1 MKYALYDM
9 SMCPAS
15 YDFLTFCIVAKAQCK
30 AMNEKCHV
38 IFKQDFSKP
47 NRKPYP
53 VKEKMFRMSH
63 VLFPICTAMGL
74 SYSTEGSMEV
84 FPNIEESQMLRSK
97 DCPYQLLQILNQ
109 YKETPLE
116 WPQPSERAKEM
127 VRKEFPEPPV
137 VITLRE
143 TYTEGRNSN
152 LNEWLAFGDYVYE
165 SNEIVFVRD
174 TSKWNELLP
183 DEEFS
188 LLSTFP
194 IASIDLD
201 IRLALYQ
208 HAKINFSVGGGP
220 TILLHCSQEIPYR
233 TFKMLYEGYK
243 SSASEFLT
251 KMGFPS
257 GSQFPWHTK
266 DQKVIWED
274 DTFENLKHEY
284 DQWIGEPTPKVQK
297 VYEPI
302 SKSRIKVIGEQ

>member
-15 YDFLTFCIVAKAQCK
+15 YDFLTFCIVSKTQCK
-30 AMNEKCHV
+30 AMDEKCHI
-38 IFKQDFSKP
+38 IFKQDFTKP

-53 VKEKMFRMSH
+53 VKEKLFRMSH

-74 SYSTEGSMEV
+74 SYSTEGNMEV

-97 DCPYQLLQILNQ
+97 DCPYQLLQIINQ

-116 WPQPSERAKEM
+116 WPQPSYRAIEI
-127 VRKEFPEPPV
+127 VQKEFPEPPV

-143 TYTEGRNSN
+143 TYTEGRNSDIK
-152 LNEWLAFGDYVYE
+152 EWNKFYDYVYGT
-165 SNEIVFVRD
+165 NEIVFVRD
-174 TSKWNELLP
+174 TEKWNEDCVGIKDIP
-183 DEEFS
+183 
-188 LLSTFP
+188 TFP
-194 IASIDLD
+194 VASIDLD

-220 TILLHCSQEIPYR
+220 TILLHCSQEIPYI

-251 KMGFPS
+251 KMGFPP
-257 GSQFPWHTK
+257 GSQFPWHTEN
-266 DQKVIWED
+266 QKVVWED
-274 DTFENLKHEY
+274 DTFENLKYEY
-284 DQWIGEPTPKVQK
+284 DQWLNEPALSSDLCTGFTRVK
-297 VYEPI
+297 I
-302 SKSRIKVIGEQ
+302 IGEQ